1 MNSLSWF
8 IYLAEVLHNLGNT
21 AFVFSLGGMFVSFG
35 LLVGTIAVTAAA
47 STDKDAETFK
57 PTVVFMNKLWW
68 PIWVVCILLANFLP
82 KKDTMYM
89 IAASEAGQ
97 MIVENKATQEVLGEV
112 KDVIMGKLKQMKEN
126 K

>member
-8 IYLAEVLHNLGNT
+8 IYLAEVFHNLGTT
-21 AFVFSLGGMFVSFG
+21 AFIFTGLGFFVSVG
-35 LLVGTIAVTAAA
+35 LLIGTIAVTAAA
-47 STDKDAETFK
+47 STDKEAADFK
-57 PTVVFMNKLWW
+57 PTVVFMNKIWW
-68 PIWVVCILLANFLP
+68 PIWIVCILLANLLP

-112 KDVIMGKLKQMKEN
+112 KDVIMSKLKQMKES